1 MSILHSL
8 WFVAGVVFLINLP
21 FGYWRA
27 GSRRFSRP
35 WFVSIHAPVILAIG
49 FRLLAGIRFVLG
61 SVPLFVGAFFLGQ
74 SLGGKLRTRGLSVP
88 GSVPSGRE

>member
-1 MSILHSL
+1 MSVLHSL
-8 WFVAGVVFLINLP
+8 WFIAGVVFVLNLP

-35 WFVSIHAPVILAIG
+35 WLVSIHAPVILAIG
-49 FRLLAGIRFVLG
+49 IRLLVGIRFVLG

-74 SLGGKLRTRGLSVP
+74 SLGGRLRSRRLSA
-88 GSVPSGRE
+88 GASLLSERE

>member
-1 MSILHSL
+1 MPILHSL
-8 WFVAGVVFLINLP
+8 WFIAGVIFLINLP

-49 FRLLAGIRFVLG
+49 LRLLAGIRFVLG
-61 SVPLFVGAFFLGQ
+61 SVPLFVGVFFLGQ
-74 SLGGKLRTRGLSVP
+74 SLGGRLRSWTVPVGRSVSP
-88 GSVPSGRE
+88 GQD